1 MAGTWTPQLGRLCAL
16 WPQVAIAIHSTYCA
30 GERWAVTSDRRHN
43 AAGYCL
49 WMMER
54 MEARAAEV
62 YGAGGVRREVL
73 DLAAAHEIRYHWR
86 RQTAFRAP
94 LPALAQ
100 CLYNLVSERPWAL
113 QQAQRVEERVCGGSR
128 RGGTRGRSSVSLTA
142 TPSTSGGA
150 RQLVQGPRPLA
161 SDLREWMPPRSTR

>member
-1 MAGTWTPQLGRLCAL
+1 MGVTWSPQLGRLCAI

-30 GERWAVTSDRRHN
+30 GDRWAVTREGRQN

-49 WMMER
+49 WMMGA

-86 RQTAFRAP
+86 RQTPFRRP
-94 LPALAQ
+94 LAALAA
-100 CLYNLVSERPWAL
+100 CLVNLVTERPWAL
-113 QQAQRVEERVCGGSR
+113 QVAARRAEQWPGGSLLA
-128 RGGTRGRSSVSLTA
+128 GTRERSRKSLTG
-142 TPSTSGGA
+142 TRSTSGGA
-150 RQLVQGPRPLA
+150 RQPAPGPRRLA
-161 SDLREWMPPRSTR
+161 FDLPASTRPS